1 MGVRTQR
8 RNIIVEV
15 WVSTIGTIGTIGTIR
30 QDRDDLID
38 NLR

>member
-15 WVSTIGTIGTIGTIR
+15 WVSTIGTIGTIR